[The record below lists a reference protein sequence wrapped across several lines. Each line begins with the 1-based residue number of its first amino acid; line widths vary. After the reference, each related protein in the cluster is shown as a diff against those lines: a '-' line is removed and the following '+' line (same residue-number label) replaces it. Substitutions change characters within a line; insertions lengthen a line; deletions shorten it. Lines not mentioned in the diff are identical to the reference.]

1 MHHRNPTECVCR
13 SGTATLLQEEL
24 ISSARADSEWLRLR
38 TSLQCLL
45 PIQVGLVPAHDR
57 CQMLNQKKHSHTHC
71 TDEQSMSLISFI
83 YYSLQHPHCC
93 VLECNSLFP

>member
-1 MHHRNPTECVCR
+1 LADWVWRAEMHHRNPTECVCR

-57 CQMLNQKKHSHTHC
+57 CQMLNQKNIHI
-71 TDEQSMSLISFI
+71 LIVPMNNQC
-83 YYSLQHPHCC
+83 L
-93 VLECNSLFP
+93 